1 MTTQPTSETEGDAD
15 RAMPGA
21 AIDLDKVPGHWL
33 LARMGKR
40 VLRPGGRELT
50 DELLGHLAVTPAS
63 DVVEFAPGLGATT
76 RLLLDRRPR
85 SYTGVERDEDAA
97 ARVRTL
103 LTGSDQ
109 RCVVASAAQSGL
121 EDGSAT
127 VVFGEA
133 YLTMQ
138 PEEQKRHILAEA
150 FRVLCPG
157 GRFGLH
163 ELCLRPDTLDAER
176 QRLVRAELSRAI
188 SVGARPLTVADWR
201 ASLEEA
207 GFEVTGATTTPMH
220 LLEPRRVIA
229 DEGIGGT
236 LRIALNVMRTPAARR
251 RVLAMR
257 ATFRRHADQLG
268 AIGLIARKPDEEG

>member
-1 MTTQPTSETEGDAD
+1 MTTQPTSETAD
-15 RAMPGA
+15 PAMPGA

-50 DELLGHLAVTPAS
+50 DELLGHLAVTHET

-76 RLLLDRRPR
+76 RLLLDGRPR
-85 SYTGVERDEDAA
+85 TYTGIERDEDAA

-103 LTGSDQ
+103 LSGADQ
-109 RCVVASAAQSGL
+109 SCIVASAAQSGL
-121 EDGSAT
+121 ADGSAS

-138 PEEQKRHILAEA
+138 PEEQKRHVLDEA
-150 FRVLCPG
+150 YRLLRPG

-163 ELCLRPDTLDAER
+163 ELCLRPDTLDAEH
-176 QRLVRAELSRAI
+176 QRLVRSELSRAI

-201 ASLEEA
+201 AALEAA
-207 GFEVTGATTTPMH
+207 GFEITNETTTPMH
-220 LLEPRRVIA
+220 LLEPRRAIA

-236 LRIALNVMRTPAARR
+236 IRIAFNVARTPAARR
-251 RVLAMR
+251 RVGAMR
-257 ATFRRHADQLG
+257 AAFRRHADQLG
-268 AIGLIARKPDEEG
+268 AIGLIATKPDRGG